1 MTMDIAVAGNKN
13 YIQLLKDLVDCT
25 TIITDN
31 ILLFDKGKYYSYKVI
46 AVQLRLLLCDIS
58 KRSKRNNSLILKI
71 FPNIKLHPVSFSLED
86 AKKRSKGRLIFFS
99 PSTLTTNSKRIY
111 NIFNKNAEP
120 ISLEQWLN
128 QNILDEEIT
137 IFKLITSVA
146 NRDGG
151 AHVDQ
156 QLDKVLR
163 KTMSGSTNE
172 IEDNKIYIVEIGRYI
187 VETVSEYLLKII
199 ELFQNKMNDIKRG
212 YK

>member
-1 MTMDIAVAGNKN
+1 MDIAVPGNKN
-13 YIQLLKDLVDCT
+13 FIQLLKDLVDCT

-31 ILLFDKGKYYSYKVI
+31 ILLFDKGKYYSYKVV
-46 AVQLRLLLCDIS
+46 AGQLRLLLCDIS

-71 FPNIKLHPVSFSLED
+71 FPNIKLHPLSFSLED
-86 AKKRSKGRLIFFS
+86 AKKSLKGRLILFS
-99 PSTLTTNSKRIY
+99 PGTLTTNSKRIY
-111 NIFNKNAEP
+111 DIFNIHAEP

-137 IFKLITSVA
+137 ISKLITSVA
-146 NRDGG
+146 NIDGG

-156 QLDKVLR
+156 QLDRVLR

-187 VETVSEYLLKII
+187 VEIISKHLLNIFK
-199 ELFQNKMNDIKRG
+199 LFQSKMNDINNI
-212 YK
+212 